1 MSVNIILGPPGT
13 GKTTKLLSIM
23 EKALQAGVSI
33 ENIAFI
39 SFTKRAI
46 KEARDRVKKKFNL
59 QNSDIKHF
67 RTLHSFAFQQLG
79 LSSKH
84 LMRKENYHELAEM
97 LGIELA
103 GMNTLDLLEEIDF
116 ITTVLPGD
124 RMLFLDGVARN
135 KQMHIKNIWEKFVND
150 DLDYF
155 QLEQVSEGLRRY
167 KQMYS
172 LMDYTD
178 ILEYF
183 LHADFL
189 QKFDLLLIDETQDLS
204 ALQWAVVNKIKDNA
218 KEIYIAGDDD
228 QSIFRWAGA
237 DIETFIGLEGDVTVL
252 DTSYRLPKQVHE
264 FSKKIVSRIG
274 YRRQK
279 EYYSNSTEGS
289 VSYINDIDQL
299 NLANGSWLI
308 LARSGYTLRPY
319 LEYIWDMK
327 MFYAFKD
334 KGLDNCLACQTIKS
348 YIRIQNGQMID
359 KKALKVMHAYM
370 SNTDEITKP
379 WHEAL
384 DLMPSERKLLFMQF
398 EKEGENFFTPR
409 IIFSTIHG
417 AKGAEADNVV
427 ISPDLSYK
435 AYNEMLENPDDEAR
449 VFYVGI
455 TRAKQNLFI
464 LTPQTRY
471 YYEL

>member
-1 MSVNIILGPPGT
+1 VTVQIILGPPGT

-23 EKALQAGVSI
+23 EEALLSGIPI
-33 ENIAFI
+33 ERVAFI

-46 KEARDRVKKKFNL
+46 KEARDRVKKKFSL
-59 QNSDIKHF
+59 DNSQIKNF
-67 RTLHSFAFQQLG
+67 RTLHSFAFSQLG

-84 LMRKENYHELAEM
+84 LMRKTNYHELADT

-103 GMNTLDLLEEIDF
+103 GMNVTDLLDEIDF
-116 ITTVLPGD
+116 VINVTPGD

-135 KQMHIKNIWEKFVND
+135 KRVSIKEVWEKFAND

-155 QLEQVSEGLRRY
+155 QLEQVAEGLRRY

-183 LHADFL
+183 LDADL
-189 QKFDLLLIDETQDLS
+189 TQDFDLLLIDETQDLS
-204 ALQWAVVNKIKDNA
+204 ALQWAVVNKIKERS
-218 KEIYIAGDDD
+218 KQVYIAGDDD

-237 DIETFIGLEGDVTVL
+237 DIETFIGLEGNVTVL
-252 DTSYRLPKQVHE
+252 DTSYRLPKQVHA
-264 FSKKIVSRIG
+264 FSKKIVSRIS

-279 EYYSNSTEGS
+279 EYFSNATEGS
-289 VSYINDIDQL
+289 VSFINDIDQL
-299 NLANGSWLI
+299 DFSKGSWLI
-308 LARSGYTLRPY
+308 LARSAYTLKPY
-319 LEYIWDMK
+319 LEYIWDTK

-334 KGLDNCLACQTIKS
+334 KGLDNCVACQVIKS
-348 YIRIQNGQMID
+348 YIRIQRGQKID
-359 KKALKVMHAYM
+359 KKDYALMQAHMTNKEDMQR
-370 SNTDEITKP
+370 P

-384 DLMPSERKLLFMQF
+384 DLISDERKLLFQQF
-398 EKEGENFFTPR
+398 EKEGENFFSPR

-455 TRAKQNLFI
+455 TRAKKNLFI

-471 YYEL
+471 YYDL